1 MSQSE
6 KAGQLP
12 FRQSHA
18 FIIGINDYEH
28 ITPLKTAVND
38 ALGIAQRLEEQ
49 HAYTVHAPLL
59 NAKKAAITEW
69 LTDTIPQAVG
79 AEDRVVFYFAGHGIA
94 LDSEE
99 GPNGYLV
106 PADAQPG
113 DTGALISM
121 NEFHQMLNALPCR
134 HGLLILDCCF
144 AGAFKWSTGFRGIVF
159 DVPGVIYQERFWR
172 YVQDPAWQ
180 VITSAAYDQQAVDVL
195 SNRSLGMREENS
207 GRHSP
212 FAQALFEAL
221 EGQGDV
227 IPQGEGDGVITA
239 TELYM
244 YLRDQVEKGTAEQNQ
259 RQTPSLFNL
268 ARHDKGEYIFLHP
281 RHRLNLPPA
290 PDRNPFMGLSSFNE
304 GDAPLFYGRGRV
316 VEALDDMAA
325 HKRLL
330 VVSGASGTGKSSVI
344 KAGLLPKLR
353 RDGWQ
358 VLPVIRPGKEPMA
371 TLEAELPDAEKQ
383 FRENGK
389 TILVIDQYEELIT
402 QCLDPAQRQ
411 AFEQQLVNWLNTFP
425 DLRIILSIRSDFE
438 PQFEGSPLTPWWQ
451 AGRYV
456 VPAFSL
462 DELREVIVRP
472 ANQEVLFYEP
482 EELVDQL
489 VEEVSQAPGALPL
502 LSFTLS
508 ELYEA
513 YLKSGRQDRALLEAD
528 YQQLGGVVGA
538 LRTKADEVYNRQ
550 DEHHQNSMRKLML
563 RMASLEGGE
572 LAGKR
577 VYEEELQFSD
587 AAETRRTTTVAHQL
601 VDARLVQRGVDAQGR
616 VYVEPAHDAL
626 VRAWGR
632 LWEWVKATGEEK
644 LSLQNKLSQAVKDYQ
659 AMAKAEPKKSRRL
672 LWNDNPRLGLLE
684 AALQNKGHGLNA
696 SEEAFVRASV
706 KRRKARRRQLI
717 GSLLAALAI
726 FAVLAFVANGQ
737 RIIADENARAEQR
750 QRERVDSTLQV
761 VKQQRNEALSS
772 NLATKSALTL
782 ESDPTV
788 AFRLAEAS
796 LQYDS
801 TNTLGEG
808 ALLSAF
814 YASADLT
821 AGKAGYLYQQVEAM
835 PPALAAAA
843 AEKRMD
849 EREESR
855 PFREFMPNWGA
866 IVQKFYSPRDQFL
879 FQLHQDQHGPFTATV
894 WNFDTQEY
902 LKVEIGEAPAM
913 FSPYSF
919 TPDEQHIVIPA
930 RKVAE
935 VWPAGGRLPVVCKLP
950 APFYLT
956 QAFFDEQA
964 KNIYAET
971 SNGNVY
977 KWNLEGYPIARLG
990 IPDRELGAVFI
1001 GSDGKNIV
1009 LNYPEGYDDAA
1020 AEAWSEEGGRWTKQI
1035 GSFILSKDEKSVTGG
1050 GNPIDISSYKKVDYN
1065 TYRYSRYGVTRDT
1078 SANGQYE
1085 VVIDNKSKSITIH
1098 PLGQPETLLELLGHE
1113 RWIESVSFSPD
1124 GRFILTSS
1132 NNEMILWDWDGNNV
1146 FSLPRGGIAGFLPG
1160 GGSIFLWP
1168 TTYMEYYEIGQIDLF
1183 TIDVK
1188 ELVNWA
1194 DENEVYQ
1201 LSEEDRRKYG
1211 VVE

>member
-1 MSQSE
+1 MSQTDQ
-6 KAGQLP
+6 KAQLP
-12 FRQSHA
+12 FKQSHA
-18 FIIGINDYEH
+18 FIIGINDYEF

-38 ALGIAQRLEEQ
+38 ALGIARRLEEQ
-49 HAYTVHAPLL
+49 HGYTVHAPLL
-59 NAKKAAITEW
+59 NGKKAAILQW
-69 LTDTIPQAVG
+69 LTATVPQTVG
-79 AEDRVVFYFAGHGIA
+79 PEDRVVFYFAGHGIA

-106 PADAQPG
+106 PADARPG
-113 DTGALISM
+113 DSDTLISM
-121 NEFHQMLNALPCR
+121 NEFHAMLNGLPCR

-144 AGAFKWSTGFRGIVF
+144 AGAFKWSSGFRGIVF
-159 DVPGVIYQERFWR
+159 NVPSVIYEERFWR

-195 SNRSLGMREENS
+195 SNRSLGMRESNS
-207 GRHSP
+207 GSHSP

-239 TELYM
+239 TELYL
-244 YLRDQVEKGTAEQNQ
+244 YLRNQVEKQADGPSG

-290 PDRNPFMGLSSFNE
+290 PDRNPFKGLSSFDE
-304 GDAPLFYGRGRV
+304 ADASLFYGRERV
-316 VEALDDMAA
+316 VDALHQMALTSP
-325 HKRLL
+325 LL

-353 RDGWQ
+353 RGGWR
-358 VLPVIRPGKEPMA
+358 VLPVIRPGKEPLA
-371 TLEAELPDAEKQ
+371 ALETELPDAEKQ
-383 FRENGK
+383 FAENGK
-389 TILVIDQYEELIT
+389 TVLVADQYEELAT
-402 QCLDPAQRQ
+402 QCLDPTQRE
-411 AFEQQLVNWLNTFP
+411 AFERQLAAWLSAFP
-425 DLRIILSIRSDFE
+425 GLRIILSIRSDFE
-438 PQFEGSPLTPWWQ
+438 PQFEKSPLAPWWQ
-451 AGRYV
+451 EGRYV

-462 DELREVIVRP
+462 DELREAIVRP

-482 EELVDQL
+482 ETLVDQL

-528 YQQLGGVVGA
+528 YQELGGVIGA
-538 LRTKADEVYNRQ
+538 LRTRADGVYGRQ
-550 DEHHQNSMRKLML
+550 DEQQKNSMRRLML

-577 VYEEELQFSD
+577 VYEEELQFTD
-587 AAETRRTTTVAHQL
+587 GAESKRTVDVARQL
-601 VDARLVQRGVDAQGR
+601 VDARLAQRGVDARGK

-659 AMAKAEPKKSRRL
+659 AMAGTEPAKARRL
-672 LWNDNPRLGLLE
+672 LWNDNPRLDLLNAE
-684 AALQNKGHGLNA
+684 LQEKGHGLNA
-696 SEEAFVRASV
+696 QEEAFVRASV

-717 GSLLAALAI
+717 GSLVSAMAI
-726 FAVLAFVANGQ
+726 FAVLALFANTQ
-737 RIIADENARAEQR
+737 RMAAQKNALAEQQ
-750 QRERVDSTLQV
+750 QRERADAALETVT
-761 VKQQRNEALSS
+761 KQRNQALSS
-772 NLATKSALTL
+772 SLATRSTL
-782 ESDPTV
+782 IRPSDPTV
-788 AFRLAEAS
+788 AFRLAEGS

-801 TNTLGEG
+801 ANTLGMG

-814 YASADLT
+814 YASADFP
-821 AGKAGYLYQQVEAM
+821 AGKAGYLYQKTKAM

-843 AEKRMD
+843 AEERRE

-866 IVQKFYSPRDQFL
+866 IVQKFYSPGGRYL

-902 LKVEIGEAPAM
+902 LEVEIGETKAM

-919 TPDEQHIVIPA
+919 TPDEERIVIPV
-930 RKVAE
+930 RNVAE
-935 VWPAGGRLPVVCKLP
+935 VWPAGGRLPVACQLP
-950 APFYLT
+950 APFYLSR
-956 QAFFDEQA
+956 AFFDEQG

-971 SNGNVY
+971 SNGYVY

-990 IPDRELGAVFI
+990 DPGRDLGAVFFDP
-1001 GSDGKNIV
+1001 SGKNIV
-1009 LNYPEGYDDAA
+1009 LGYPDGYDAAA
-1020 AEAWSEEGGRWTKQI
+1020 AEAWSEEGGAWTKQS
-1035 GSFILSKDEKSVTGG
+1035 GAFQLSKDKKTVSGAGG
-1050 GNPIDISSYKKVDYN
+1050 PMNISNYIPVDHKTYN
-1065 TYRYSRYGVTRDT
+1065 YSRNGATRDT

-1085 VVIDNKSKSITIH
+1085 VVIDNKSRSVAIH
-1098 PLGQPETLLELLGHE
+1098 PFGKPETLLELQAHE
-1113 RWIESVSFSPD
+1113 LWIESVSFSPD
-1124 GRFILTSS
+1124 GHFILTTS
-1132 NNEMILWDWDGNNV
+1132 NNESKLWDWNGNNV
-1146 FSLPRGGIAGFLPG
+1146 FSLPRGGIAGFLPDG
-1160 GGSIFLWP
+1160 KSIFLWP
-1168 TTYMEYYEIGQIDLF
+1168 TTYMEYYEIGQIELF
-1183 TIDVK
+1183 TVDVE
-1188 ELVNWA
+1188 ELVDWA
-1194 DENEVYQ
+1194 NENDIYR
-1201 LSEEDRRKYG
+1201 LSEEDKKKYG

>member
-1 MSQSE
+1 MGHHE
-6 KAGQLP
+6 DPVRLP

-38 ALGIAQRLEEQ
+38 ALGIARRLEEQ
-49 HAYTVHAPLL
+49 HAYTVHPPLL
-59 NAKKAAITEW
+59 NASKAAITEW
-69 LTDTIPQAVG
+69 LTTTIPQAVG
-79 AEDRVVFYFAGHGIA
+79 PEDRVVFYFAGHGIA

-106 PADAQPG
+106 PADAKAGDPG
-113 DTGALISM
+113 SLISM

-144 AGAFKWSTGFRGIVF
+144 AGAFKWSTGFRGIIL
-159 DVPGVIYQERFWR
+159 DVPGVIYEERFWR

-195 SNRSLGMREENS
+195 SNRSLGLREENS
-207 GRHSP
+207 GDHSP

-239 TELYM
+239 TELYL
-244 YLRDQVEKGTAEQNQ
+244 YVRDQVEKGTTEQAQ

-268 ARHDKGEYIFLHP
+268 ARHDKGEFIFLHP
-281 RHRLNLPPA
+281 RHRLNLPSA

-316 VEALDDMAA
+316 VAALHDMAA
-325 HKRLL
+325 RIPLL
-330 VVSGASGTGKSSVI
+330 AVSGASGTGKSSVI
-344 KAGLLPKLR
+344 KAGLLPQLR
-353 RDGWQ
+353 REGWQ

-389 TILVIDQYEELIT
+389 TVLVVDQYEELIT

-411 AFEQQLVNWLNTFP
+411 AFEQQLVAWLKAWP

-438 PQFEGSPLTPWWQ
+438 PQFEGSALRPWWQ

-528 YQQLGGVVGA
+528 YHQLGGVVGA
-538 LRTKADEVYNRQ
+538 LRTKADEVYNSQ
-550 DEHHQNSMRKLML
+550 DELHRNSMRKLML

-587 AAETRRTTTVAHQL
+587 AAETKRTTTVAHQL

-644 LSLQNKLSQAVKDYQ
+644 LSLQNKLSQAVKDYHQ
-659 AMAKAEPKKSRRL
+659 LAGTSPKKARNL
-672 LWNDNPRLGLLE
+672 LWNNNPRLDLLKAE
-684 AALQNKGHGLNA
+684 LQDRGHGLNA
-696 SEEAFVRASV
+696 REEAFVRASV
-706 KRRKARRRQLI
+706 QRRKARRRQLI
-717 GSLLAALAI
+717 GSLITALGI

-737 RIIADENARAEQR
+737 RIIANKNALAEQR

-772 NLATKSALTL
+772 NLATKSTLTRP
-782 ESDPTV
+782 SDPTV

-801 TNTLGEG
+801 ANTLGIG
-808 ALLSAF
+808 ALFSAF
-814 YASADLT
+814 YASADFS
-821 AGKAGYLYQQVEAM
+821 AGKAGFLYQKMDAM
-835 PPALAAAA
+835 PAGLAAAA
-843 AEKRMD
+843 VENRME
-849 EREESR
+849 ERAESR

-866 IVQKFYSPRDQFL
+866 IVQKFYSPRDQYL
-879 FQLHQDQHGPFTATV
+879 FQLHQDQHGPFTALV

-902 LKVEIGEAPAM
+902 LKVEIGEARAT

-919 TPDEQHIVIPA
+919 SPDEKYIVIPV
-930 RKVAE
+930 RNVAE
-935 VWPAGGRLPVVCKLP
+935 AWPAGGRLPAEYKLP
-950 APFYLT
+950 APFYLS
-956 QAFFDEQA
+956 QAFFDEQG

-971 SNGNVY
+971 ANGNVY